1 MRETTH
7 NKRASRNNPFQFCF
21 EKTRKIFPME
31 KFEQNT
37 NKVKG
42 KKFERTR
49 CTVDN
54 GPETA

>member
-1 MRETTH
+1 
-7 NKRASRNNPFQFCF
+7 
-21 EKTRKIFPME
+21 ME

-54 GPETA
+54 GPETAWELQYNK